1 MLCMEAAERVKREG
15 MSVGGREGRL
25 MGVSVLPEEFCT
37 NRTEGD
43 CFGKP
48 H

>member
-15 MSVGGREGRL
+15 VGVRRREGRL
-25 MGVSVLPEEFCT
+25 MVFSVLPEELCT

-43 CFGKP
+43 CFGRP